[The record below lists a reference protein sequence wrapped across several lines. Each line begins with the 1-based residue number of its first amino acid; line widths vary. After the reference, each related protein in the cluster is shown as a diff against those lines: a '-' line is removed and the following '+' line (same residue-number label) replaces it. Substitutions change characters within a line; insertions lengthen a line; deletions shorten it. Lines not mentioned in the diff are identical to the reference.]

1 MNAFHPAWRA
11 AAALDRA
18 LTGAR
23 AFAPRRLLALDEE
36 ERFPIN
42 AWRFLADWGV
52 ADYLIP
58 IAQGGQ
64 WESVEQLLALVRVV
78 ARRDLTVAFSLG
90 PSLLAALPV
99 WIAGDDGQRARV
111 AELLRAGRTLALATT
126 ERAHGSDLLA
136 NRTRAIR
143 DGEGWRLTG
152 EKWLIGN
159 ATRADA
165 LLVFARTSSLGGPHG
180 FSLFLV
186 EKRRVDPRTWAHL
199 PRVRTLGMR
208 GADLSGVRF
217 RGCQVPGDALV
228 GRAGGAF
235 ETLHRTLTVTRTL
248 CAGLSLG
255 AADAALRLVADFA
268 RSRRLY
274 GGTVLDLPHARDL
287 LTGAFVDCLI
297 GEAVAAAAARAVQ
310 AGESPV
316 FASAVAKYFVPT
328 RVERLLRDLA
338 VVLGA
343 RFYLR
348 EGHPWAAFQRVMRD
362 AAVVSVFE
370 GNTVV
375 NLGLVAS
382 QVGRAADGA
391 APDEAAMRERLDA
404 VFRLDRPQPAV
415 DPAHLNLERG
425 RTDLAVEG
433 LTLVSR
439 ALDAP
444 TRMPH
449 WETLAAICQLVGEL
463 RTQAAACRSALAA
476 EWAARAGG
484 TGRLSPRLLALAGR
498 YCDLHAAAVCVQLWT
513 HNSGRMGIFFGRG
526 DWLALALDRL
536 LGSCAAPRAC
546 AERTAS
552 ELVDRAER
560 GGSFSALADS
570 CDAAAPRS
578 DFLAP
583 RDGFAASGADT
594 TAEANGRRTH

>member
-1 MNAFHPAWRA
+1 M
-11 AAALDRA
+11 
-18 LTGAR
+18 
-23 AFAPRRLLALDEE
+23 
-36 ERFPIN
+36 
-42 AWRFLADWGV
+42 
-52 ADYLIP
+52 
-58 IAQGGQ
+58 
-64 WESVEQLLALVRVV
+64 
-78 ARRDLTVAFSLG
+78 
-90 PSLLAALPV
+90 
-99 WIAGDDGQRARV
+99 
-111 AELLRAGRTLALATT
+111 
-126 ERAHGSDLLA
+126 
-136 NRTRAIR
+136 
-143 DGEGWRLTG
+143 
-152 EKWLIGN
+152 
-159 ATRADA
+159 
-165 LLVFARTSSLGGPHG
+165 FARTSPLGGPHG

-217 RGCQVPGDALV
+217 RGCRAPGDALV

-297 GEAVAAAAARAVQ
+297 GEAVAVAAARAVQ

-316 FASAVAKYFVPT
+316 FASAVAKYSVPT

-382 QVGRAADGA
+382 QVGRAPDGA

-425 RTDLAVEG
+425 GTDLAVEG
-433 LTLVSR
+433 LTLASR

-449 WETLAAICQLVGEL
+449 QETWGAICQLVGEL

-476 EWAARAGG
+476 EWAARAGNR
-484 TGRLSPRLLALAGR
+484 RLSPPCWRWQPLLRPARRGPCAIW
-498 YCDLHAAAVCVQLWT
+498 LWT

-526 DWLALALDRL
+526 DWLALATRPLARVGRRSAGLRGAD
-536 LGSCAAPRAC
+536 G
-546 AERTAS
+546 ERTS
-552 ELVDRAER
+552 
-560 GGSFSALADS
+560 GS
-570 CDAAAPRS
+570 
-578 DFLAP
+578 
-583 RDGFAASGADT
+583 
-594 TAEANGRRTH
+594 RRTRRLVLRPGRFVRCGRSAK